1 MSFGT
6 PSVYQSQVG
15 SLYEP
20 IPCVASSG
28 SYLVTT
34 AGQYGT
40 FIGFTAFNTLGTA
53 ASFRIHDGTASS
65 LVAPLTCLQT
75 VGASANLS
83 GWFGPQGLPVASGLY
98 LERTGGTTEIV
109 LYGA

>member
-6 PSVYQSQVG
+6 PSEYPSLVGNVSQ
-15 SLYEP
+15 P
-20 IPCVASSG
+20 IPCVASTG

-40 FIGFTAFNTLGTA
+40 FLGFTAFNAAGAA

-75 VGASANLS
+75 VAASSGLS
-83 GWFGPQGLPVASGLY
+83 GWFGPQGLPCASGLY

-109 LYGA
+109 LYGN